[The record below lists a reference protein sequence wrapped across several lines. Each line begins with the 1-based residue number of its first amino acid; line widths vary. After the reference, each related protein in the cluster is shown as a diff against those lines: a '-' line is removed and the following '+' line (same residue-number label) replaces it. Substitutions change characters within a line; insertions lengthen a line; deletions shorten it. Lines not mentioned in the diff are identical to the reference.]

1 MRYYHFLDGGG
12 RRRRNYILAM
22 LSLSFAVLLAV
33 TSFASYKF
41 YIKEGYR
48 SKESAAVY
56 NTKVDEDVNILGAEH
71 QLGIEVSFEDVDP
84 IRGIVK
90 INSQLTRNTP
100 AGEQSNLTD
109 VYLLLGAPVSIPLSE
124 SSLMLDKE
132 TSFAVDGDVNRY
144 PFDRYNAEIPFTAT
158 QGDVLKLGRGA
169 KKVDFTI
176 VAYGAMQNWRFAMQ
190 FEERQDLPLV
200 MLVVNISRSPTTKGF
215 SVFIVILMWM
225 LSLAAVAVT
234 FEVVVRQR
242 EASPP
247 LLGMMVGLLFAMPA
261 VRNTQPSVPPIG
273 TLSDV
278 VGLFFNMALVALSA
292 ICSMLSWV
300 MSGPNPKP
308 SPANIEAAGYQP
320 PPPPSMKAKTAW
332 KSGK

>member
-12 RRRRNYILAM
+12 RRRHHCLIAGITLAFATF
-22 LSLSFAVLLAV
+22 LAIASF
-33 TSFASYKF
+33 SSYRF

-48 SKESAAVY
+48 SRESAAVY
-56 NTKVDEDVNILGAEH
+56 NTKVDEDVNVVGGQHL
-71 QLGIEVSFEDVDP
+71 LGIEVSFEDVDP
-84 IRGIVK
+84 IRGVVK
-90 INSQLTRNTP
+90 INSQLTRST
-100 AGEQSNLTD
+100 AEQGNLTG
-109 VYLLLGAPVSIPLSE
+109 VFLLLGSPVSVPLSE
-124 SSLMLDKE
+124 NSLMMDKE

-144 PFDRYNAEIPFTAT
+144 PFDHYSAEIPFSAT
-158 QGDVLKLGRGA
+158 QGDVLKDGNQA
-169 KKVDFTI
+169 KKIDYTI
-176 VAYGAMQNWRFAMQ
+176 VAYGGMQNWRFQMQ
-190 FEERQDLPLV
+190 FEERNDLPIV
-200 MLVVNISRSPTTKGF
+200 MLAVDISRSPTTKGF
-215 SVFIVILMWM
+215 SLFIVILMWM

-292 ICSMLSWV
+292 ICSMMSWV
-300 MSGPNPKP
+300 ISGPIPTP
-308 SPANIEAAGYQP
+308 PAGLEPGAGTGGY
-320 PPPPSMKAKTAW
+320 KAK
-332 KSGK
+332 K